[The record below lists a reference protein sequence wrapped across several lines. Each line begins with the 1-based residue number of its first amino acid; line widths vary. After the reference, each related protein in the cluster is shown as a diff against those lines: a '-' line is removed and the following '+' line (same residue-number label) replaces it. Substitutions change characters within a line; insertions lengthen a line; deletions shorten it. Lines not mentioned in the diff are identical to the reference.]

1 MTHDLHHLCDTTLA
15 LKGGNRDQF
24 ETPADK
30 IPLPESFIISLLF
43 FMFCLVYLVLLLI
56 NHLQTQVVDIRLF
69 LFASYYCSSRVIY
82 N

>member
-1 MTHDLHHLCDTTLA
+1 MTRELQQLCDTA

-43 FMFCLVYLVLLLI
+43 FMFCLVYLVLLLT
-56 NHLQTQVVDIRLF
+56 NHLQTQVVDIRIFYL
-69 LFASYYCSSRVIY
+69 RVTIVPVE
-82 N
+82 